1 MPEVA
6 YRVAQDKLRRVW
18 ETSQERG
25 ECQAWVRQSRS
36 KEPQV
41 AFWKARVSTR
51 ELRAFG
57 EESSGFCFET
67 IVLLFAYG
75 ALRRRASPEKEADKT
90 RTTME

>member
-1 MPEVA
+1 
-6 YRVAQDKLRRVW
+6 
-18 ETSQERG
+18 
-25 ECQAWVRQSRS
+25 
-36 KEPQV
+36 V